1 METVIRVGLIYLFL
15 MAALRVMG
23 KREFSQLAP
32 FELVTLL
39 LIPELVAQGLVR
51 EDFSLT
57 NALIGVSTLLTL
69 VFATSVIAYRSRR
82 LGKVIDG
89 EPSVLM
95 HQGSLVPGNMALERI
110 SPEELVAEMHKAGLE
125 TPDQVKWAVLETD
138 GKITIVPWIRSSPTA
153 RQEEDKAAL

>member
-51 EDFSLT
+51 EDFSVT
-57 NALIGVSTLLTL
+57 NAVIGVSTLLSL
-69 VFATSVIAYRSRR
+69 VFLTSVAAFLSRR
-82 LGKVIDG
+82 VGKLIED
-89 EPSVLM
+89 EPAVLL
-95 HQGSLVPGNMALERI
+95 HHGFLVPEIMSLERI
-110 SPEELVAEMHKAGLE
+110 APDELVAEMRKAGLE
-125 TPDQVKWAVLETD
+125 TADQVKWAVLETD
-138 GKITIVPWIRSSPTA
+138 GKISIVPWVTSSGS
-153 RQEEDKAAL
+153 QSQDEKSVQ